1 MERVGRESGAVNL
14 LVVKRNALVYF
25 SFMHQFTADSIISG
39 FRVKSVTP
47 LPEYKAQGIS
57 LEHIRT
63 GFQVYFVDSE
73 DSECFFSYTAY
84 TPPSDSKGI
93 PHIIEHTVLSGSR
106 KYPVKDPFMLL
117 VRNSCNTFLNALT
130 GVDRTYFPGASTVA
144 KDFDNLFS
152 VYTDAVF
159 SPLLREETFMQ
170 EGIRIASE
178 GGLHFEGVV
187 FSEMLGEMAEHGYVL
202 SSAST
207 RPLFGSSPYQYESGG
222 DARAICRLRYDE
234 YLGAYRRFY
243 APANLSLFFYG
254 DMDITDKLELL
265 DREYLSVREKGE
277 KIPRIAPAARWDAPR
292 RYDTVS
298 SAEDGESDSSVMV
311 SWLLGDNAVP
321 GESTLLSLMV
331 DILLGS
337 PGCPLYKAIT
347 ESGLGK
353 DLSSESGMS
362 SSYRDLVF
370 SAGFSGSD
378 PDDAG
383 KIEEFI
389 VSALRRIAEDGLDPR
404 AVEAAIRRMEFSTK
418 EIPGGIP
425 QGMRLFFQAEKAM
438 TFGGDPALFLA
449 PGETIRKIREKWRDD
464 PRFFE
469 KWMLSS
475 LVDNPHRLLTVV
487 RKDSSH
493 GREIES
499 EIASVL
505 EERRG
510 EYSEEKEKK
519 FLSFLHTPDSPEAVA
534 SVPRLKRDDLPRRF
548 DRIEHTVCGR
558 IVSAPMR
565 TGGIVYTDIVFD
577 ISDFSYDDLDAADIL
592 SRLFSMCD
600 AGGMD
605 YSSVSTELRFV
616 TGGYA
621 FYVESGSAADG
632 KEKVFLVCRVKS
644 LPELQ
649 REGLD
654 LILKVLLEGRVDD
667 PARIKAAL
675 TDIAT
680 DFSSSV
686 VQSGQTYASSLA
698 AAALSP
704 SLYIG
709 ERLSGVSCWYKVE
722 ELLSSD
728 LSEFGKRLAAIR
740 ERIITE
746 KRVMIHV
753 TAENEDEEK
762 ALAAASAF
770 LSVLPEGEAP
780 SENCIHAVPSLPVNT
795 ARTLSSSVSFIG
807 IAGSAPGMDDPLSSA
822 ERIFLSILS
831 STVLWKS
838 IREKGGAYGTGAYI
852 DYTERYFTFYS
863 YRDPRL
869 DGTIDDF
876 LSSPDEAEITKENL
890 DDAVIGVLSRDLKP
904 SVPAIRSLVDIRRI
918 IYRISD
924 EDRERKQREIAGLSP
939 EDAAA
944 AGRRFAE
951 RIKRGVRIAVIGDR
965 KAIEESERTFD
976 VMSLPQ

>member
-1 MERVGRESGAVNL
+1 MHG
-14 LVVKRNALVYF
+14 F
-25 SFMHQFTADSIISG
+25 SAGDKVSG
-39 FRVKSVTP
+39 FTVRSVSS
-47 LPEYKAQGIS
+47 LPDYKAEGIL
-57 LEHIRT
+57 LEHDRT
-63 GFQVYFVDSE
+63 GFPVYFVSSPDKE
-73 DSECFFSYTAY
+73 LFFSYTAY
-84 TPPSDSKGI
+84 TPPENSKGI
-93 PHIIEHTVLSGSR
+93 SHIIEHTVLSGSR
-106 KYPVKDPFMLL
+106 KYPVKDPFMLM

-130 GVDRTYFPGASTVA
+130 GVDRTYYPAASTVR

-152 VYTDAVF
+152 IYTDAVF
-159 SPLLREETFMQ
+159 HPLLREETFMQ
-170 EGIRIASE
+170 EGIRISSE
-178 GGLHFEGVV
+178 GGKHFEGVV
-187 FSEMLGEMAEHGYVL
+187 FSEMLGEMAEHEFVL
-202 SSAST
+202 ASAST
-207 RPLFGSSPYQYESGG
+207 KPLFGASAYQYESGG
-222 DARAICRLRYDE
+222 DAREICKLTYDE
-234 YLGAYRRFY
+234 YIAAYKRFY
-243 APANLSLFFYG
+243 SPANLSLFLYG
-254 DMDITDKLELL
+254 DMDITPLLELL
-265 DREYLSVREKGE
+265 DREYLKDAEKGE
-277 KIPRIAPAARWDAPR
+277 RIERASLTERWDKPR
-292 RYDTVS
+292 RYETTS
-298 SAEDGESDSSVMV
+298 EAEDGTEDSSVMV
-311 SWLLGDNAVP
+311 SWLLGDNAKA
-321 GESTLLSLMV
+321 GESTLLSLIV

-337 PGCPLYKAIT
+337 PGCPLYKAIA
-347 ESGLGK
+347 ESDLGK
-353 DLSSESGMS
+353 DLSTESGMC
-362 SSYRDLVF
+362 SSYRELVF
-370 SAGFSGSD
+370 SAGFSGASA
-378 PDDAG
+378 DDAE

-389 VSALRRIAEDGLDPR
+389 LSSLRDIAEKGLDQR
-404 AVEAAIRRMEFSTK
+404 AVEAAIRRMEFSLK

-425 QGMRLFFQAEKAM
+425 QGMRLFFQAEKAI
-438 TFGGDPALFLA
+438 TFSSDPAAFLS
-449 PGETIRKIREKWRDD
+449 PSLLIGEIRRKWEEN
-464 PRFFE
+464 PRFFDD
-469 KWMLSS
+469 WLISN

-487 RKDSSH
+487 RKDSMEG
-493 GREIES
+493 GRIEES
-499 EIASVL
+499 IQRTL
-505 EERRG
+505 EERLP
-510 EYSEEKEKK
+510 EYSEEKEKR
-519 FLSFLHTPDSPEAVA
+519 FIRFQRSADTEEAIRTI
-534 SVPRLKRDDLPRRF
+534 PRLHRTDLPRSF
-548 DRIEHTVCGR
+548 DRIKHTVDNHV
-558 IVSAPMR
+558 ISSPMM
-565 TGGIVYTDIVFD
+565 TGGVIYFDLVFD
-577 ISDFSYDDLDAADIL
+577 ISDFSYDDLDAANIL

-722 ELLSSD
+722 DLLSSD

-904 SVPAIRSLVDIRRI
+904 SVPLRADSVKR
-918 IYRISD
+918 YGP
-924 EDRERKQREIAGLSP
+924 DRHTSRKILSSTSNILP
-939 EDAAA
+939 
-944 AGRRFAE
+944 
-951 RIKRGVRIAVIGDR
+951 VR
-965 KAIEESERTFD
+965 
-976 VMSLPQ
+976 